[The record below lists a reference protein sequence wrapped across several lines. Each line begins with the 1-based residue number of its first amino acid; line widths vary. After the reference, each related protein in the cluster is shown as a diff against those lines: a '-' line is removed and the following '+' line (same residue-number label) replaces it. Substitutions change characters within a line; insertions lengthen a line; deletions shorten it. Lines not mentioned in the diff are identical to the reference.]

1 MNYSIIIWHRDDI
14 NGVHQSVL
22 TSAKTSGKVLRDFA
36 KYMQRPQ
43 SMRSFTPANL
53 VQLHGPD
60 GLLFDIV
67 Q

>member
-1 MNYSIIIWHRDDI
+1 MNYSIIVWHRDDI

-22 TSAKTSGKVLRDFA
+22 TSAKTLGKVLRDFA
-36 KYMQRPQ
+36 KYMNRPQ
-43 SMRSFTPANL
+43 SMRSFTAKNL

-60 GLLFDIV
+60 GLMFDIT